1 MVTCQEETTQMKLK
15 IILNSALFCL
25 SLKRYSENLVC
36 WNSLIPLPCRNEVM
50 KTNCSLLSQPN
61 IAMLFDISLVQLG
74 PAEIKQGLTRELG
87 GKRDKPLK
95 NKESKIQ

>member
-1 MVTCQEETTQMKLK
+1 MTCREETTQILDK

-61 IAMLFDISLVQLG
+61 IAKLFDISLVQLG
-74 PAEIKQGLTRELG
+74 PVEIKQGLTREFG
-87 GKRDKPLK
+87 EK
-95 NKESKIQ
+95 KETNL

>member
-1 MVTCQEETTQMKLK
+1 VTCREETTQILDK

-61 IAMLFDISLVQLG
+61 IAKLFDISLVQLG
-74 PAEIKQGLTRELG
+74 PVEIKQGLTREFG
-87 GKRDKPLK
+87 EK
-95 NKESKIQ
+95 KETNL

>member
-1 MVTCQEETTQMKLK
+1 MVTSREKTTQILDK

-61 IAMLFDISLVQLG
+61 IAMLFDISLWF
-74 PAEIKQGLTRELG
+74 
-87 GKRDKPLK
+87 
-95 NKESKIQ
+95 N